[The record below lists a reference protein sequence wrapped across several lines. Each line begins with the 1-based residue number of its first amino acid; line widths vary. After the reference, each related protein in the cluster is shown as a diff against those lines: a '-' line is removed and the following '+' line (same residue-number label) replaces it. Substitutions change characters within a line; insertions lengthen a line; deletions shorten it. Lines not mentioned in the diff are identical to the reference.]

1 LQKKHRINGLTDK
14 HKAQFAAFCR
24 NYGSWGSGK
33 IKYTEWNLEL
43 IRAMVDDMSPWW
55 DDLKDG
61 FDKTIKYINETIDI
75 EVGNLGAEASS
86 KKPIL

>member
-1 LQKKHRINGLTDK
+1 LTDK
-14 HKAQFAAFCR
+14 HKDQFAAFCR
-24 NYGSWGSGK
+24 NHGSWGSGV
-33 IKYTEWNLEL
+33 IDYTEWNLEL

-75 EVGNLGAEASS
+75 EVGTLGAEANS
-86 KKPIL
+86 KKPTL